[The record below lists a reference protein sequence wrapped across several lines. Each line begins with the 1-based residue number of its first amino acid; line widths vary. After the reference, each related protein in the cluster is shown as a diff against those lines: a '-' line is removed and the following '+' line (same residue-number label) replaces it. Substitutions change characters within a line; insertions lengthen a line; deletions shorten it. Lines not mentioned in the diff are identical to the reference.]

1 MDELT
6 NRIYNHEVYECYN
19 SSMKNITLSNLIKVI
34 STYSVCLE
42 VTQDDAKKSK
52 MFIAHQTYEGLKI
65 TVHSIIVFSFCSRT
79 MLSIF

>member
-52 MFIAHQTYEGLKI
+52 MFIAH
-65 TVHSIIVFSFCSRT
+65 
-79 MLSIF
+79 